1 MKGNVSMRS
10 YFIPSFNVYKYDCAA
25 EELASVTIYTTESV
39 DLEMSQGSFIV
50 LVLFIVT
57 VLLLLK
63 PIRCQRMSSAE
74 TGELWLVM
82 KYHSGIKMKIMSF
95 MK

>member
-1 MKGNVSMRS
+1 MIVQLK
-10 YFIPSFNVYKYDCAA
+10 
-25 EELASVTIYTTESV
+25 ELASVTIYTTESV